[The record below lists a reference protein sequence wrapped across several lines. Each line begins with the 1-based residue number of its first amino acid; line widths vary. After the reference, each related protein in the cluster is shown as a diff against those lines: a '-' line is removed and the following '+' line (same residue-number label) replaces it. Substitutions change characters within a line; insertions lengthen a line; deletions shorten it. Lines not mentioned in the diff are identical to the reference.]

1 MRSVLTSAI
10 IVAIA
15 SAQLAAEMSQQSAE
29 RPSAADL
36 SSPILL
42 RAMLYPV
49 SLRDS
54 GLIFSGTVIKVEHR
68 NSDSSSSLATTS
80 IRFRVDEAI
89 RNVRRGQVIEV
100 KEWGGLW
107 QSGERYHPGERV
119 LLFLYSPSKLGLTSP
134 VGGSSGRFPVNGAGH
149 VLLRSGI
156 NSPSRRIE
164 MRRVVAAIRQAEKE

>member
-1 MRSVLTSAI
+1 MRSLLSSAI

-15 SAQLAAEMSQQSAE
+15 SAQLAAEMPPQSAE

-36 SSPILL
+36 SSPVLL
-42 RAMLYPV
+42 RTMLYPV
-49 SLRDS
+49 LRDS
-54 GLIFSGTVIKVEHR
+54 GLIFSGTVIKVERR
-68 NSDSSSSLATTS
+68 NSDSSSALATTS

-89 RNVRRGQVIEV
+89 RNVRQGQVVEV

-119 LLFLYSPSKLGLTSP
+119 LLFLYPPSKLGLTSP
-134 VGGSSGRFPVNGAGH
+134 VGGSSGRFPVNSAGH
-149 VLLRSGI
+149 VLLRSGVS
-156 NSPSRRIE
+156 SPFRQIQ

>member
-1 MRSVLTSAI
+1 VRSVLSSAI

-15 SAQLAAEMSQQSAE
+15 SAQLAAEMSQQSPE

-36 SSPILL
+36 SSPIVL

-49 SLRDS
+49 LRDS
-54 GLIFSGTVIKVEHR
+54 ALIFSGTVIKVEHR
-68 NSDSSSSLATTS
+68 DSDSSSALATTS

-119 LLFLYSPSKLGLTSP
+119 LLFLYPPSKLRLTSP
-134 VGGSSGRFPVNGAGH
+134 VGGSSGRFPVNSAGH
-149 VLLRSGI
+149 VLLRSGVS
-156 NSPSRRIE
+156 SPSRPIE